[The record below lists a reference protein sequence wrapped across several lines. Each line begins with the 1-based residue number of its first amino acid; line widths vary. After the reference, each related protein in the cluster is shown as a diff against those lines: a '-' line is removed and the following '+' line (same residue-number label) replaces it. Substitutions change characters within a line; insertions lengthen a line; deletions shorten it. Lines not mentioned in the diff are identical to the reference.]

1 VGGSV
6 DGGVHSALELD
17 DGVEDVG
24 EEGWSQAATGSSS
37 HITPTLRASSSTT
50 VSSSRYAS
58 PTTVSSSRYASPL
71 SSIHVDLHR
80 VGCRQQLRGGWVRL
94 CTAVSAENG
103 FSAAFG
109 MVRRNCV
116 LVVSIRVGMTQIGL

>member
-17 DGVEDVG
+17 DGVEDDG

-37 HITPTLRASSSTT
+37 HITPTLRASSSMT
-50 VSSSRYAS
+50 VSSSRY
-58 PTTVSSSRYASPL
+58 VSPL

-80 VGCRQQLRGGWVRL
+80 VGCRQQLQRGMG
-94 CTAVSAENG
+94 T
-103 FSAAFG
+103 
-109 MVRRNCV
+109 
-116 LVVSIRVGMTQIGL
+116 VVHGGVGRERVQCRIWHGEAKLRACCFD

>member
-17 DGVEDVG
+17 DGVEDDG

-37 HITPTLRASSSTT
+37 HITPTLRASSSM
-50 VSSSRYAS
+50 
-58 PTTVSSSRYASPL
+58 TVSSSRYASPL